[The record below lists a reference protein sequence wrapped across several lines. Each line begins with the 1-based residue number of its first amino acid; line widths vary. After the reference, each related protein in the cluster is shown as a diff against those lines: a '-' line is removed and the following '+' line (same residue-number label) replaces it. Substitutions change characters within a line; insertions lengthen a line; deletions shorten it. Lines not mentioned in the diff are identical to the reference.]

1 MSALSRFFRKLLK
14 GKMTKDSGKEKES
27 ARISEI
33 PLINRVL
40 PPEMLQ
46 KIFSQLSDPKDLNT
60 VMLVC
65 KTWNKVGEAP
75 SLWSQVK
82 IRKQRQLE

>member
-1 MSALSRFFRKLLK
+1 MSALFRFSRKMFK
-14 GKMTKDSGKEKES
+14 GKMTKGGEKEKES
-27 ARISEI
+27 QSEI

-40 PPEMLQ
+40 PPEILE
-46 KIFSQLSDPKDLNT
+46 KIFSQLCDPKDLNT

-75 SLWSQVK
+75 SLWSRVT
-82 IRKQRQLE
+82 IRKTRQLTI